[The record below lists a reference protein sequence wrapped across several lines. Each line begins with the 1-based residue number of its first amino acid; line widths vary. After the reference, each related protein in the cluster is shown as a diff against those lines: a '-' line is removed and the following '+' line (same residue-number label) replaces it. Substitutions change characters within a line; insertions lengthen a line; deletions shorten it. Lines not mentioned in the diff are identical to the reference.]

1 MVKCDYC
8 NHNIDGLP
16 WRCKYCGKTHCG
28 DHRLPESHDCY
39 GLKSRNEHNSR
50 RWKNNFVEA
59 VSDNQNH
66 YEDEESWEKPRK
78 KEHLHKKTKVQD
90 KVKYYFQNKIDYF
103 KHWLNR
109 REHHAYDY
117 ERRFSYLI
125 TTFLV
130 LAASIIGFAIFYAN
144 AQKFN
149 SIDIWIIKIAGVL
162 ILISLFFA
170 LKYSWR
176 LLNETGNWF
185 KRQKNWLRYC
195 LIILLIILLWQA
207 YSHKDNVLNPVFD
220 VYNKTNF
227 TLFMPINLGN
237 ISFDSN
243 SYQPDNINSNT
254 KNPSSTSSKGGW
266 LDKVTDEVTNRDV
279 GVIEQEIL
287 RLVNEERARNGAR
300 ALTSQS
306 YLNTYARK
314 WSDKMISENM
324 FEHSKLTF
332 PYSSI
337 AGENIGETPIH
348 YNVVGCGSTYSNNA
362 MAECFVNGWIGSPGH
377 HENMISRSFSMT
389 GVGVS
394 CDSSKCRATQVFS
407 G

>member
-16 WRCKYCGKTHCG
+16 WRCKYCGRTHCG
-28 DHRLPESHDCY
+28 NHRLPESHDCV
-39 GLKSRNEHNSR
+39 GLKEYKERNSEK
-50 RWKNNFVEA
+50 WKRTFI
-59 VSDNQNH
+59 
-66 YEDEESWEKPRK
+66 ESSNRDTNEGEWEKPTK
-78 KEHLHKKTKVQD
+78 TEHQHKKIKVQD
-90 KVKYYFQNKIDYF
+90 KVKYYFHDKIDSF

-125 TTFLV
+125 TTVLI
-130 LAASIIGFAIFYAN
+130 LAASIIGFAIFYTN
-144 AQKFN
+144 AQKLN
-149 SIDIWIIKIAGVL
+149 SIDIWIIRLAGVL

-170 LKYSWR
+170 IKYSWR

-185 KRQKNWLRYC
+185 KRQKNWLKY
-195 LIILLIILLWQA
+195 IIIVLFIVLLWQA
-207 YSHKDNVLNPVFD
+207 YNHKENVLNPVFD
-220 VYNKTNF
+220 IYNKTNF
-227 TLFMPINLGN
+227 TLFMPVNLGN
-237 ISFDSN
+237 ISFDSS
-243 SYQPDNINSNT
+243 SYQPNQISTNN
-254 KNPSSTSSKGGW
+254 KNPSSTSSGGGW
-266 LDKVTDEVTNRDV
+266 FDEVTNRDV

-287 RLVNEERARNGAR
+287 TLVNEERARNGVR
-300 ALTSQS
+300 ALVGKTN
-306 YLNTYARK
+306 LNTYARS
-314 WSDKMISENM
+314 WSDKMIAENF
-324 FEHSKLTF
+324 FEHSKLNF

-362 MAECFVNGWIGSPGH
+362 MAECFVSGWIGSPGH
-377 HENMISRSFSMT
+377 HKNMISKSFSMT